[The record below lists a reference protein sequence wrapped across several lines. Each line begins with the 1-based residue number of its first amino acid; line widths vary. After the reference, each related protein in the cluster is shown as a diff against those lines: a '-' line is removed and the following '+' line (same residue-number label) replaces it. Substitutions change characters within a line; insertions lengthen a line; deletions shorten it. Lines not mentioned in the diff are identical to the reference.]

1 MSGQTELIKN
11 KAVPE
16 VNRDNLLQDL
26 IEVMADWVD
35 SEDVMFEQIH
45 GEFYEPEERDESELH
60 IRMARAAMNEYLK
73 TVKKNERTVGMK
85 SFKELFNSK

>member
-1 MSGQTELIKN
+1 MSEHIELIKN
-11 KAVPE
+11 EAVPG

-26 IEVMADWVD
+26 TEVIADWLD
-35 SEDVMFEQIH
+35 SEEVMFEQIH
-45 GEFYEPEERDESELH
+45 GGFYEPEERDESELH

-73 TVKKNERTVGMK
+73 TVKKNERFVGMK